1 MTKDPRDNS
10 TKSVLL
16 RVLTGTGTHIDKI
29 DVVSNLVAEKLAM
42 TERMADLCEGGNFAS
57 ANAILTHLLSL
68 DKVLSTVTVMETPQP
83 DPDVTDH
90 SVHPG
95 DCVGKN

>member
-1 MTKDPRDNS
+1 VTKDPSDNS

-16 RVLTGTGTHIDKI
+16 RVLSGTGTHIDKI

-42 TERMADLCEGGNFAS
+42 TERMADLCDLGNFVS
-57 ANAILTHLLSL
+57 ANTILNHLLSL
-68 DKVLSTVTVMETPQP
+68 DKVLSTVTVMETPET
-83 DPDVTDH
+83 DPDVTDY

-95 DCVGKN
+95 DCIGKN

>member
-1 MTKDPRDNS
+1 MTKDPGDNS

-16 RVLTGTGTHIDKI
+16 RVLSGTGTHIDKI

-42 TERMADLCEGGNFAS
+42 TEQMSGLCEIGDFVS
-57 ANAILTHLLSL
+57 ANSILNHLLSL
-68 DKVLSTVTVMETPQP
+68 DKVLSTVSVMETPVS
-83 DPDVTDH
+83 DPDSRDY

-95 DCVGKN
+95 DCISKN